1 MEEDVTFKILDR
13 GVKVSRSEIL
23 RRLKRANLMRYGYK
37 REISTDRRIENNK
50 SEFKVSPAIFFS
62 PKRFIALSPL
72 IQIKFNFARLLLYYQ
87 GFVLFHVSVVRNVV
101 MLKMKLYF

>member
-23 RRLKRANLMRYGYK
+23 RRLKRANLIRYGYK
-37 REISTDRRIENNK
+37 REISTNRRIENNK

-62 PKRFIALSPL
+62 LKRAVYS
-72 IQIKFNFARLLLYYQ
+72 
-87 GFVLFHVSVVRNVV
+87 FVSTYSNQV
-101 MLKMKLYF
+101 

>member
-37 REISTDRRIENNK
+37 KEISTNRRIENNK

-62 PKRFIALSPL
+62 YSNGL
-72 IQIKFNFARLLLYYQ
+72 
-87 GFVLFHVSVVRNVV
+87 
-101 MLKMKLYF
+101 